1 MAKKPSSASS
11 KKTSKTRATKESVKI
26 VDVVKKPFI
35 AVKTRI
41 TNFLA
46 RRPHRSFRRT
56 RRRDYQRSLKL
67 PSYIDFTK
75 HVNSV
80 LWKQKKMFI
89 GLIVLYAVLTAL
101 LVGTSSQDTYSSLT
115 DTLRETGDDVFS
127 GNFAELG
134 KASLLFVAAITGAF
148 SGTLSTDQQIYAGLI
163 ALLTWLTTV
172 WLLRNILAGHMVKLR
187 DGVYNAGAPIIST
200 FIVFLVMIV
209 QLLPLA
215 IALLGIGAAAQS
227 GILNGGVE
235 AMLFWLAVA
244 LLIVLSLF
252 WITSTFIALVVV
264 TLPGMYP
271 FKALSVAGDLVTGR
285 RFRILLRL
293 VWMAIAVV
301 LTWTLTLIPII
312 LLDTWIKGI
321 FSQIAWLPVI
331 PITILLLSS
340 FTIVWASSYVYLL
353 YRRIVEDDAAPA

>member
-1 MAKKPSSASS
+1 MAKKASPTSS
-11 KKTSKTRATKESVKI
+11 KKTPKATVLTKTKNVA
-26 VDVVKKPFI
+26 KKPFSAI
-35 AVKTRI
+35 KSRT

-56 RRRDYQRSLKL
+56 KRRDHHRSLKL

-75 HVNSV
+75 HVNSS
-80 LWKQKKMFI
+80 LWKNKKIFI
-89 GLIVLYAVLTAL
+89 GLTIVYAVLTAF
-101 LVGTSSQDTYSSLT
+101 LVGIASQDTYTSLS
-115 DTLRETGDDVFS
+115 DTLRDTGDEIFS

-134 KASLLFVAAITGAF
+134 KASVLFAAAITGAF
-148 SGTLSTDQQIYAGLI
+148 SGTLSTDQQIFAGLI
-163 ALLTWLTTV
+163 GLLTWLTTV
-172 WLLRNILAGHMVKLR
+172 WLLRNILAGHKVKLR
-187 DGVYNAGAPIIST
+187 DGVYSAGSPIIST

-209 QLLPLA
+209 QLLPMA
-215 IALLGIGAAAQS
+215 VALLGIAAAAQS

-235 AMLFWLAVA
+235 AMLFWVAAA

-252 WITSTFIALVVV
+252 WITSTFIAAVVV

-293 VWMAIAVV
+293 TWMALTVV
-301 LTWTLTLIPII
+301 LTWALVMIPVI
-312 LLDTWIKGI
+312 LLDTWLKGL
-321 FSQIAWLPVI
+321 FSQLAGLPI
-331 PITILLLSS
+331 MPITILLLSS
-340 FTIVWASSYVYLL
+340 FTVVWVSSYVYLL